1 MSKLP
6 HMWFVERNFSFHR
19 AELQKAFVELVQPP
33 RKVRLGKRVLAYE
46 QSDGEIVLHFQDGTT
61 STCDVLMGCDGIR
74 SGVRG
79 AMYSQL
85 ADAAQRAGNPEEA
98 AKLRSHK
105 SAVFSGEEMYRCLIK
120 KDELPPGALKNHPAF
135 NTSVL
140 VVVSCEKGSS

>member
-1 MSKLP
+1 
-6 HMWFVERNFSFHR
+6 MWAVERNFSFHR
-19 AELQKAFVELVQPP
+19 AELQKTFLELVQPP

-46 QSDGEIVLHFQDGTT
+46 QSDSGIELQFQDGTT
-61 STCDVLMGCDGIR
+61 ATCDVLMGCDGIR

-85 ADAAQRAGNPEEA
+85 ADAAQRAGRPEEA
-98 AKLRSHK
+98 AKLRTHK

-135 NTSVL
+135 NASVL
-140 VVVSCEKGSS
+140 IVVSCKEISS